1 MGESTD
7 DRIDF
12 AFELAELGVDSVPM
26 NILPPVKGTPLENT
40 PPISE
45 EDIIRTAAVW
55 RFILPRQSIRFAG
68 GRMRLS
74 HASMLRLLKGGING
88 VLMGDMLT
96 TVSNDIASDR
106 ELFREAGM
114 KF

>member
-1 MGESTD
+1 
-7 DRIDF
+7 
-12 AFELAELGVDSVPM
+12 
-26 NILPPVKGTPLENT
+26 
-40 PPISE
+40 
-45 EDIIRTAAVW
+45 
-55 RFILPRQSIRFAG
+55 
-68 GRMRLS
+68 MRLS